1 VKVTKD
7 ALIAALLDQ
16 RLKLIGDADG
26 GVSLYCS
33 QCAGHPVAYYGHN
46 EGDYRDPKVAYVLTI
61 PSLWAVAVEH
71 LDEAHRTPKSSRTV
85 TGVAVSSQVASSE
98 L

>member
-1 VKVTKD
+1 MRVSTD

-16 RLKLIGDADG
+16 RLKLTGDADG
-26 GVSLYCS
+26 GVSLYCRD
-33 QCAGHPVAYYGHN
+33 CKGHPIAHYGHL

-71 LDEAHRTPKSSRTV
+71 LDDEHRNGTAQPPNTATEMPPVSSR
-85 TGVAVSSQVASSE
+85 
-98 L
+98 